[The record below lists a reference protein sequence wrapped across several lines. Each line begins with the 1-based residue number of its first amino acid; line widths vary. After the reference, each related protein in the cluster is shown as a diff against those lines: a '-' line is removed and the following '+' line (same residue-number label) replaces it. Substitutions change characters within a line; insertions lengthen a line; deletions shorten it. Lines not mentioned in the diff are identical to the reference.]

1 MEVDINKLAEYYANA
16 AVILTDASIYNINAN
31 SKTKGGSTLPE
42 RCGLIFPIRGRARYS
57 FNDTVYELYPG
68 RILHAGP
75 NMKVDKEVMGESN
88 WEYALIHYQILNCDS
103 CIYPYTD
110 SHFIVDVGDSNFMN
124 EMIIHLC
131 DIYIT
136 PGNIQALRSKALFL
150 RILEELVYCAQKK
163 LYSSD
168 EEIVD
173 SAVNYIKNHYME
185 GISINSI
192 AEVVGLEGRRFSYI
206 FQKNI
211 GMSPISYL
219 TEYRI
224 NKAKKL
230 LLTGTNT
237 VTDVAGCVGYTDQ
250 FYFSRVFKKYTK
262 MSPIEF
268 QKKFR
273 KNPW

>member
-31 SKTKGGSTLPE
+31 SKTQGGRTLSE
-42 RCGLIFPIRGRARYS
+42 RCGLIFPISGRALFS
-57 FNDTVYELYPG
+57 FNEDVYELEPG
-68 RILHAGP
+68 KVLHAGP
-75 NMKVDKEVMGESN
+75 NMKVDKEVIGESN
-88 WEYALIHYQILNCDS
+88 WEYALLHYQILNCDG
-103 CIYPYTD
+103 CIYPYSN
-110 SHFIVDVGDSNFMN
+110 SHFILDVGDSNIMN
-124 EMIIHLC
+124 EMIMQLC
-131 DIYIT
+131 DISIM
-136 PGNIQALRSKALFL
+136 PGNIQALRSKTLFL
-150 RILEELVYCAQKK
+150 RILEELVFCTQKK

-168 EEIVD
+168 KEIVD
-173 SAVNYIKNHYME
+173 SAVNYIRNHYME

-211 GMSPISYL
+211 GTSPISYL

-250 FYFSRVFKKYTK
+250 FYFSRIFKKYTK
-262 MSPIEF
+262 MSPMGF